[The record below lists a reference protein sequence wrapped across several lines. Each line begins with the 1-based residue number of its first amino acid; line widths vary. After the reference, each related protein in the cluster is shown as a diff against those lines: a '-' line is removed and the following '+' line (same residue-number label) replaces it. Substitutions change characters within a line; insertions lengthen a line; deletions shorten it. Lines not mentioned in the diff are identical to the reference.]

1 MKNKLSL
8 ALISALCVSSA
19 SAMQFQTIGYK
30 SVGMG
35 GAAVANSTGSTAT
48 YDNPAL
54 LAKAK
59 YDVEISLGGGAS
71 VHDHGAGASIEALD
85 DSGFIDT
92 LDRAENNVAS
102 LTQTD
107 VNNLFRGKDI
117 ILGMDGNA
125 LSVAPQASFGA
136 QIGNFGFGIFGS
148 SDAVATAVVSQ
159 AHDQVI
165 LYDSSYGSNYAKI
178 SSDGSVVAS
187 TVTEYQNSSIEY
199 AVNNGLTY
207 LDVKAIGIAEIP
219 LAYGH
224 SFELSGGNL
233 MVGGAVKYMHA
244 FTYQENL
251 RIDDSDSTNNE
262 KKDNTDGNFGI
273 DLGLAYEPSFA
284 KDLTLGL
291 VAKNLNKPDFS
302 FVTGETIE
310 VKPMVRAG
318 LAYEISEML
327 EFALDMD
334 LTKNETFVTGV
345 KNQMLGGGVSF
356 HPTSWF
362 ALRGGAMKNLDAND
376 QADLI
381 YTAGLGFGLKWFQLD
396 LSAQMSSKTNTVDGT
411 DYPRYAKVN
420 LALISRW

>member
-19 SAMQFQTIGYK
+19 NAMQFQTIGYK

-71 VHDHGAGASIEALD
+71 VHDHGVGASIEALD

-92 LDRAENNVAS
+92 LDAIDNGAIDINSAGAHVDS
-102 LTQTD
+102 LIRGRD
-107 VNNLFRGKDI
+107 VV
-117 ILGMDGNA
+117 LGMNGDA

-136 QIGNFGFGIFGS
+136 QIGNFGFGLFGS

-159 AHDQVI
+159 DHNRFI
-165 LYDSSYGSNYAKI
+165 FEESGNYVEI
-178 SSDGSVVAS
+178 NSDGTTTTGLSAS
-187 TVTEYQNSSIEY
+187 DYQDSSIEY

-224 SFELSGGNL
+224 NFELSGGNL
-233 MVGGAVKYMHA
+233 MLGGAVKYMHA
-244 FTYQENL
+244 FTYREKV

-284 KDLTLGL
+284 QDLTLGL
-291 VAKNLNKPDFS
+291 VAKNLNKPEFS

-318 LAYEISEML
+318 LAYEVGEIL

-334 LTKNETFVTGV
+334 LTKNETFVTGIE
-345 KNQMLGGGVSF
+345 NQMLGGGVSF

-362 ALRGGAMKNLDAND
+362 ALRGGAMKNLDSND